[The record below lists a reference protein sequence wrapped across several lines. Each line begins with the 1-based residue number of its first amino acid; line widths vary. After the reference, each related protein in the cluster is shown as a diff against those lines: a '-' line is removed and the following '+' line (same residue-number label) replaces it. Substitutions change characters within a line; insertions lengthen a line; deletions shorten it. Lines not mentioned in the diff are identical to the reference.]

1 MTHWPVFVEFAILSL
16 TIGGSGYFL
25 SLYGDVIAEK
35 TGLGGTWVGLAMLAS
50 VTSLPELVTGVS
62 SVTYVGVLDIALG
75 DALGSCVFNLLL
87 IVLLDF
93 LHREASVYT
102 RISQGHILSAGFGV
116 VLLGFVAFNIVLP
129 QHNVSLRFRHVGL
142 YTPIIFLFYMFAM
155 RTVFRY
161 EKTQRME
168 VVEEIA
174 ERYPEISLR
183 RALTV
188 YFMAAAMVVLV
199 GIRLPVTAEHLAQA
213 MGWDQ
218 SFVGTVFVA
227 LATSLPEVAVTL
239 SALKIG
245 ALDMAI
251 SDLLGSN
258 LFDLVIIAVDD
269 SVYLKGPLLY
279 NVSPVHLITILSAI
293 MMTGVAIVGLLH
305 RPKTRL
311 FKTVGWVSLLMFSI
325 YILNMSVLYLQRV

>member
-1 MTHWPVFVEFAILSL
+1 MTHWTIFIEFAVLSSM
-16 TIGGSGYFL
+16 IGGSGYFL
-25 SLYGDVIAEK
+25 SLYGDIIAEK
-35 TGLGGTWVGLAMLAS
+35 TGLGGSWVGLAMLATI
-50 VTSLPELVTGVS
+50 TSLPELATGVS
-62 SVTYVGVLDIALG
+62 AVTYVDAPNIALG

-93 LHREASVYT
+93 LHRDASVYT

-116 VLLGFVAFNIVLP
+116 VLLGFVAFSIVLL
-129 QHNVSLRFRHVGL
+129 QNSVSLSFSHVGL
-142 YTPIIFLFYMFAM
+142 YTPIIVLFYIFAM

-161 EKTQRME
+161 EKSQRME

-174 ERYPEISLR
+174 ERYPNISLR
-183 RALTV
+183 KALTS
-188 YFMAAAMVVLV
+188 FFLAAVVVVLV
-199 GIRLPVTAEHLAQA
+199 GIRLPVTAEHLAAA

-239 SALKIG
+239 SALRIG

-258 LFDLVIIAVDD
+258 LFNLVILAVDD
-269 SVYLKGPLLY
+269 LAYLKGPLLA
-279 NVSPVHLITILSAI
+279 NVSPVHLVTTLSAI
-293 MMTGVAIVGLLH
+293 MMTGVAIVGLLY

-325 YILNMSVLYLQRV
+325 YILNVSVLYLQRL